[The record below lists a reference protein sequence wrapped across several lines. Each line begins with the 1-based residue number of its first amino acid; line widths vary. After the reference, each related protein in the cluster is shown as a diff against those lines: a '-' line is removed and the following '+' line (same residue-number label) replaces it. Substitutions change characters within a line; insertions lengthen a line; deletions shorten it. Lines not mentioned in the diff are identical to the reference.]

1 MSNAPSPVASDRSAI
16 LDTVDALF
24 PPDAIVELRALFL
37 KGKKRTDSGYFDGAH
52 REALAEHAARL
63 NTAGAAVY
71 VPLNPINPQLLARY
85 CNRMQDYADKTTS
98 DAEVTARR
106 WLLLDFDP
114 ARPAGTSATDAQ
126 LSEARE
132 VSDACLAEL
141 QSRGWPAPSVAE
153 SGNGMHLLYPL
164 DLPNDAESRDL
175 VKGALSG
182 LATRFDTRRI
192 TLDQSVF
199 NAGRITKLYGTVAN
213 KGDPTPATPWRRS
226 RLLSAPARESV
237 VSVEQ
242 LREWVPVT
250 SQPVPRAHTPGAG
263 FTVARSTFDLDAF
276 LSRLAIP
283 FAHDAH
289 EGADRYKL
297 AHCPFNP
304 EHGMGEA
311 AIFRHADGGLGFK
324 CQHNSCADRHWQDVR
339 NLVDPGRTR
348 VASATAAPEAP
359 QGAQA
364 GASDGES
371 ASNRPRASGGSGGAS
386 LILTSAA
393 DLTPEPVQ
401 WLWNGWLA
409 EGKLHILAGAPGTG
423 KTTAAIDLAAT
434 VSRGGRW
441 PDGTRAEPGGVL
453 IASYEDDPAD
463 TIVPRLLAAG
473 ADMSR
478 VHILEGTWYGTERRS
493 FSAKDDAA
501 LLAEA
506 IKAHDVRLVIMDPI
520 ISALGSFDSHKNAE
534 TRQALQPLADVAR
547 ESSVA
552 LLGIAHF
559 SKGTVGRDPLERVSG
574 SLAFGAVSRVVMAT
588 AKVISEDGTNQGI
601 FVRVKSNIGPNSG
614 GFAYDLEQVEAA
626 PGIFASRTRWG
637 EAVEG
642 DARELLAEPEPDRD
656 VDSMSDLEQF
666 IRDEL
671 RDTPILA
678 NEFRKD
684 AEGAGYQWRSVQRVA
699 KRMGAESRKSDMRGP
714 WKWGFYDAPKATIR
728 HEEYEGDTT
737 NCLSSS
743 SSSASSLSPSAVDNP
758 DAEAF

>member
-1 MSNAPSPVASDRSAI
+1 MTGNHIAEFRDAIRSAGMI
-16 LDTVDALF
+16 
-24 PPDAIVELRALFL
+24 PPDEIHDDGQLHRFSPTGKRVDDAGWYVLHCDGIPAGAFGDWRTGVSENWRADVGRAL
-37 KGKKRTDSGYFDGAH
+37 TPAEQAQH
-52 REALAEHAARL
+52 RAR
-63 NTAGAAVY
+63 
-71 VPLNPINPQLLARY
+71 
-85 CNRMQDYADKTTS
+85 MD
-98 DAEVTARR
+98 EARR
-106 WLLLDFDP
+106 SREQEQERRH
-114 ARPAGTSATDAQ
+114 A
-126 LSEARE
+126 EARK
-132 VSDACLAEL
+132 VAEETW
-141 QSRGWPAPSVAE
+141 RAATPAPSDHPYLLAKGIQPHGLRVHGGRLLVLMRDSAGVVHSLQTIAPDGSKLFLSCGRVSGCYFGIGRPDGVLLICEGFATGASLHEATGHAVAV
-153 SGNGMHLLYPL
+153 
-164 DLPNDAESRDL
+164 A
-175 VKGALSG
+175 
-182 LATRFDTRRI
+182 
-192 TLDQSVF
+192 F
-199 NAGRITKLYGTVAN
+199 NAGNLEPVARCLREKYPSLPLVLCADDDYRTAGNPGITK
-213 KGDPTPATPWRRS
+213 ATE
-226 RLLSAPARESV
+226 AARAVGGLMAVPDFGHDRPEKATDFNDLMRHRGAESV
-237 VSVEQ
+237 RQ
-242 LREWVPVT
+242 
-250 SQPVPRAHTPGAG
+250 
-263 FTVARSTFDLDAF
+263 
-276 LSRLAIP
+276 
-283 FAHDAH
+283 
-289 EGADRYKL
+289 
-297 AHCPFNP
+297 C
-304 EHGMGEA
+304 
-311 AIFRHADGGLGFK
+311 
-324 CQHNSCADRHWQDVR
+324 
-339 NLVDPGRTR
+339 
-348 VASATAAPEAP
+348 VASATAALESP

-364 GASDGES
+364 GAIDHG
-371 ASNRPRASGGSGGAS
+371 ASTRSRASGGSGGVS

-501 LLAEA
+501 LLAEV
-506 IKAHDVRLVIMDPI
+506 IKVHDVRLVIMDPI

-642 DARELLAEPEPDRD
+642 DARELLAESEPDRD
-656 VDSMSDLEQF
+656 VDSISDLEQF

-714 WKWGFYDAPKATIR
+714 WKWGFYDAPKATNR
-728 HEEYEGDTT
+728 HEEYEGDTA
-737 NCLSSS
+737 NSLSSS
-743 SSSASSLSPSAVDNP
+743 SSSAPSLSPLAVDRL